1 MIGSFKDDVMRIGL
15 GLGSA
20 KEFDTA
26 GANLSNVPGYISVCF
41 EEFCEFSRQFAEGE
55 PLTTNASADVTGRV
69 RPGRNL
75 IGFG

>member
-1 MIGSFKDDVMRIGL
+1 VIGSFKDNVMRIDL

-26 GANLSNVPGYISVCF
+26 RANLGNIAGYISVCF
-41 EEFCEFSRQFAEGE
+41 QELCEFGRQFTKGD
-55 PLTTNASADVTGRV
+55 PLAANASADVTGRV

-75 IGFG
+75 IWFG

>member
-1 MIGSFKDDVMRIGL
+1 MIGSFEDNVMRIGL

-26 GANLSNVPGYISVCF
+26 GANLSHVPGYISIRF
-41 EEFCEFSRQFAEGE
+41 EELCEFGRQFAEGE
-55 PLTTNASADVTGRV
+55 ALTTNASADVTGRV
-69 RPGRNL
+69 RPGRHL